1 MIKEIIYPS
10 VELKSFLIKN
20 NINIIDNDPFSKFII
35 YLENNEIVGFLD
47 YSVIYERAEIN
58 YIFVV
63 ENYRG
68 KKIASKLLEFMIE
81 SCKICENITLEVRK
95 SNIVAISL
103 YKKFGF
109 KEGATREKYYNNE
122 NGILMMLVVK

>member
-10 VELKSFLIKN
+10 IELKGFLVEN
-20 NINIIDNDPFSKFII
+20 NINIIDSDPFSKFII
-35 YLENNEIVGFLD
+35 YLENNKIVGFLS
-47 YSVIYERAEIN
+47 YSIIYERVEIN
-58 YIFVV
+58 YIFVC

-95 SNIVAISL
+95 SNSVAISL

-109 KEGATREKYYNNE
+109 EEVATREKYYNNE
-122 NGILMMLVVK
+122 DGILMMLVVK